1 MLTFSELL
9 NYFRDALRAFSRYPL
24 NYSEN
29 SLFYSLGQSVAS
41 LAAKNEAAIENMIT
55 RLSLTSAVG
64 TDLDNLMGNFQIYRK
79 PESQSIGYVNI
90 YATTLPT
97 TNIFLSAGT
106 AFVDENGQSFVLTQ
120 TAIIPSSTS
129 YYPLDIV
136 GYMNPNYYA
145 LPLASNLS
153 AFTIAGLSV
162 EEIRQ
167 QLLST
172 TKISSRCDVAGL
184 SGNIGARQINATRA
198 GNIKITNPEQFSGG
212 ANAENDESFRS
223 RGLSIIRGSQSK
235 FTSEALRGYLLTQQ
249 GVMDA
254 KIIED
259 TGCITIAPPPS
270 GHIYAIINT
279 KLMPEYQTS
288 YASYP
293 ALALNSDLYQL
304 IRNSIEIDGYRPCGI
319 GITVREAD
327 IINAGFTSDAGDY
340 LTIYVDSSIVPSI
353 AKVELQN
360 MIFDYFVSTK
370 IGQSIYPIDI
380 YNLIKSYSGVVTMD
394 NFTFLQTTGFDSVG
408 ADITSEVSFLNAACN
423 QVFRI
428 RGPEY
433 VNLEVEYVSTTS

>member
-41 LAAKNEAAIENMIT
+41 IAAKNEASVDNMAT
-55 RLSLTSAVG
+55 RLSLTKAVG
-64 TDLDNLMGNFQIYRK
+64 IDLDNLFANFQISRK
-79 PESQSIGYVNI
+79 SESHAVGYVNI

-106 AFVDENGQSFVLTQ
+106 SFVDSNGQSFVLTQ
-120 TAIIPSSTS
+120 SAIIPSSTS

-153 AFTIAGLSV
+153 TFSVTGLSV

-167 QLLST
+167 ELQSTIKLSAQ
-172 TKISSRCDVAGL
+172 CDVAGL
-184 SGNIGARQINATRA
+184 SGNIAARQINATRS
-198 GNIKITNPEQFSGG
+198 GNIKIVNPEQFSGG
-212 ANAENDESFRS
+212 TDAENDEAFRS
-223 RGLSIIRGSQSK
+223 RGLSIIRGAQSK
-235 FTSEALRGYLLTQQ
+235 FTKDALEGYLLSQQ
-249 GVMDA
+249 GVLDA
-254 KIIED
+254 TIIED
-259 TGCITIAPPPS
+259 VGCITIAPPPS

-293 ALALNSDLYQL
+293 AQALNSDIYQI
-304 IRNSIEIDGYRPCGI
+304 IRNSIEVDGYRPCGI

-327 IINAGFTSDAGDY
+327 VINAGFTSTAGDY
-340 LTIYVDSSIVPSI
+340 LTIYVDSATIPSI

-360 MIFDYFVSTK
+360 LIFDYFSNTK

-380 YNLIKSYSGVVTMD
+380 YNLIKGYAGVVTME

-408 ADITSEVSFLNAACN
+408 ADITAEVSFLNAACN

-433 VNLEVEYVSTTS
+433 VNLEVEYVSTSS